1 VCVLDKSI
9 ELAREKVELTSDT
22 EAQARQELE
31 LAQNGMLEA
40 HQANSKL
47 GQKLDAVKAVNEKLM
62 ENVKRRSLE
71 LRESIKS

>member
-1 VCVLDKSI
+1 MCVLDKSI

-47 GQKLDAVKAVNEKLM
+47 REELNAVKATNEK
-62 ENVKRRSLE
+62 RS
-71 LRESIKS
+71 